1 MFVSHRSL
9 TQTLWT
15 SWLLPVIGW
24 HVIMWIASVQRAAS
38 GSVRLVRAG
47 PGPVFV
53 CVLCFCLCIYF
64 LFVWCSEVWM
74 SRATSGRSKQNLKG
88 NVACSFVKFGN
99 RTKSITANLMKLAC
113 SRNVRVVLETPPSSL
128 MPFTRQ
134 IRSSLRICRAR
145 RHYICLG
152 VFGAPSAKPTLLWLP

>member
-1 MFVSHRSL
+1 MNIL
-9 TQTLWT
+9 TPAGYWLARDYVNRIRPEGCVWFGTPCASWAWT
-15 SWLLPVIGW
+15 RVC
-24 HVIMWIASVQRAAS
+24 MCA
-38 GSVRLVRAG
+38 
-47 PGPVFV
+47 VFY
-53 CVLCFCLCIYF
+53 LFLCIYF